1 MKKLVALITIF
12 SCFTSCN
19 SELKKTNKSIHNKT
33 LIEKIADNVGKIIS
47 EDVYKIKKGKKDEK
61 VFIVP
66 LVLGYHVVLEA
77 KFLIEQHL
85 KQTGKEQYISPR
97 DETYS
102 ARKLLKFGWN
112 FFSQPSEITLSIV
125 SAAGPVQPQI
135 TQAILGRATHVG
147 EDQTPAFVW
156 QNGTF
161 TAPVDLAPGN
171 WNLRV
176 ELQAE
181 DGTLFR
187 RRIPLTIPE

>member
-1 MKKLVALITIF
+1 MTREFTGWHMAALMFGGFGIIIAVNLFMAFQAVNTF
-12 SCFTSCN
+12 PGLEVRN
-19 SELKKTNKSIHNKT
+19 SYIASQSFDVDRAAQDGLGWDVGVT
-33 LIEKIADNVGKIIS
+33 LS
-47 EDVYKIKKGKKDEK
+47 
-61 VFIVP
+61 
-66 LVLGYHVVLEA
+66 
-77 KFLIEQHL
+77 
-85 KQTGKEQYISPR
+85 
-97 DETYS
+97 
-102 ARKLLKFGWN
+102 
-112 FFSQPSEITLSIV
+112 PSEITLSIV